1 MLIFI
6 SSGNVSRKDGIEKFD
21 SPVRG
26 GRNKEKTANVSMS
39 GGGGRGLG
47 SSYTVN
53 RLITNPVVFFKEKK
67 LKYFVNQKTVN
78 TKNISRLLL
87 FLGNK
92 AIGSVKTKP

>member
-39 GGGGRGLG
+39 GGELG

-53 RLITNPVVFFKEKK
+53 RLVTNPVVFFKEKK

>member
-39 GGGGRGLG
+39 GGGGELG

-53 RLITNPVVFFKEKK
+53 RLVTNPVVFFKEKK

>member
-39 GGGGRGLG
+39 GGGGGLG

-53 RLITNPVVFFKEKK
+53 PLT
-67 LKYFVNQKTVN
+67 L
-78 TKNISRLLL
+78 
-87 FLGNK
+87 
-92 AIGSVKTKP
+92 

>member
-39 GGGGRGLG
+39 GGELG

-53 RLITNPVVFFKEKK
+53 RLVTNPVVFFKEKK

-78 TKNISRLLL
+78 TKYISRLLL
-87 FLGNK
+87 FLRNK
-92 AIGSVKTKP
+92 AIGSVKIKP

>member
-39 GGGGRGLG
+39 GGELG

-53 RLITNPVVFFKEKK
+53 RLVTNPVVFFKEKK

-92 AIGSVKTKP
+92 AIRSVKTKP

>member
-39 GGGGRGLG
+39 GGGVGGLG
-47 SSYTVN
+47 SLYTVN
-53 RLITNPVVFFKEKK
+53 RLVTNPVVFFKEKK
-67 LKYFVNQKTVN
+67 IKIFC
-78 TKNISRLLL
+78 
-87 FLGNK
+87 
-92 AIGSVKTKP
+92 

>member
-39 GGGGRGLG
+39 GGGGGGLG

-53 RLITNPVVFFKEKK
+53 PLT
-67 LKYFVNQKTVN
+67 L
-78 TKNISRLLL
+78 
-87 FLGNK
+87 
-92 AIGSVKTKP
+92 

>member
-26 GRNKEKTANVSMS
+26 GRNKEK
-39 GGGGRGLG
+39 
-47 SSYTVN
+47 
-53 RLITNPVVFFKEKK
+53 K
-67 LKYFVNQKTVN
+67 LKYFVNQKAVN

>member
-39 GGGGRGLG
+39 GGRDWVL
-47 SSYTVN
+47 
-53 RLITNPVVFFKEKK
+53 RIQLI
-67 LKYFVNQKTVN
+67 
-78 TKNISRLLL
+78 
-87 FLGNK
+87 G
-92 AIGSVKTKP
+92 

>member
-39 GGGGRGLG
+39 GGGGGLLG

-53 RLITNPVVFFKEKK
+53 RLVTNPLVFFFFFSKK
-67 LKYFVNQKTVN
+67 
-78 TKNISRLLL
+78 KN
-87 FLGNK
+87 
-92 AIGSVKTKP
+92 

>member
-26 GRNKEKTANVSMS
+26 GRNKEKAANVSMS
-39 GGGGRGLG
+39 GGELG

-53 RLITNPVVFFKEKK
+53 RLVTNPVVFFKEKK

>member
-39 GGGGRGLG
+39 GGGGGGLG
-47 SSYTVN
+47 SLYIVN
-53 RLITNPVVFFKEKK
+53 RLVTNPVVFFKEKK
-67 LKYFVNQKTVN
+67 IKYFVNQKTVN
-78 TKNISRLLL
+78 TKYISRLLL
-87 FLGNK
+87 FLRNK
-92 AIGSVKTKP
+92 AIGSVKIKP

>member
-39 GGGGRGLG
+39 GGELG

-53 RLITNPVVFFKEKK
+53 RLVTNPVVFFKEKK
-67 LKYFVNQKTVN
+67 LEYFVNQKTVN

>member
-39 GGGGRGLG
+39 GA

-53 RLITNPVVFFKEKK
+53 RLVTNPVVFFKEKK

-87 FLGNK
+87 FLRNK

>member
-39 GGGGRGLG
+39 GGGGGLG

-53 RLITNPVVFFKEKK
+53 RLVTNPVVVFFKDKK
-67 LKYFVNQKTVN
+67 NCEH
-78 TKNISRLLL
+78 
-87 FLGNK
+87 
-92 AIGSVKTKP
+92 

>member
-26 GRNKEKTANVSMS
+26 SRNKEKTANVSMS
-39 GGGGRGLG
+39 GGELG

-53 RLITNPVVFFKEKK
+53 RLVTNPVVFFKEKK
-67 LKYFVNQKTVN
+67 IKIFC
-78 TKNISRLLL
+78 
-87 FLGNK
+87 
-92 AIGSVKTKP
+92 

>member
-39 GGGGRGLG
+39 GGGGG
-47 SSYTVN
+47 SSGWVLRIQLT
-53 RLITNPVVFFKEKK
+53 R
-67 LKYFVNQKTVN
+67 
-78 TKNISRLLL
+78 
-87 FLGNK
+87 
-92 AIGSVKTKP
+92 

>member
-39 GGGGRGLG
+39 GGGGEGDWVLRIQL
-47 SSYTVN
+47 T
-53 RLITNPVVFFKEKK
+53 R
-67 LKYFVNQKTVN
+67 
-78 TKNISRLLL
+78 
-87 FLGNK
+87 
-92 AIGSVKTKP
+92 

>member
-26 GRNKEKTANVSMS
+26 SRNKEKTANVSMS
-39 GGGGRGLG
+39 GGGGGLG

-53 RLITNPVVFFKEKK
+53 PLSPNIHIQFLQTDLYILLKNVCHKK
-67 LKYFVNQKTVN
+67 
-78 TKNISRLLL
+78 IE
-87 FLGNK
+87 
-92 AIGSVKTKP
+92 IPEIP

>member
-39 GGGGRGLG
+39 WGGGRLG
-47 SSYTVN
+47 SSYRVN
-53 RLITNPVVFFKEKK
+53 RLVTNPVVFFKEKK

-87 FLGNK
+87 FLRNK
-92 AIGSVKTKP
+92 AIGSVKIKP

>member
-39 GGGGRGLG
+39 GGGGELG

-53 RLITNPVVFFKEKK
+53 RLVTNPVVFFKEK
-67 LKYFVNQKTVN
+67 N
-78 TKNISRLLL
+78 
-87 FLGNK
+87 
-92 AIGSVKTKP
+92 

>member
-39 GGGGRGLG
+39 GGGGGGGLG
-47 SSYTVN
+47 SLYTVN
-53 RLITNPVVFFKEKK
+53 RLVTNPVVFFKEKK
-67 LKYFVNQKTVN
+67 IKIFC
-78 TKNISRLLL
+78 
-87 FLGNK
+87 
-92 AIGSVKTKP
+92 